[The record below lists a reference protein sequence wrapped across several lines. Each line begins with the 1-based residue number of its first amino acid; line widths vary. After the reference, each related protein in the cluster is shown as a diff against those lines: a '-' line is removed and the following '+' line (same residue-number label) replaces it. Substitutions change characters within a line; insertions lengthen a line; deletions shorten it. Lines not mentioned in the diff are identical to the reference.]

1 MSCNLFPKVFLGT
14 KKQLLRK
21 VSESGVTTYTPTFRM
36 GNRMREKTIE
46 QKLKTAVE
54 DVGGMALKL
63 TCPGFDGMP
72 DRMLLMPGGMIA
84 FVEVKA
90 PGKVP
95 RPLQIRRKTQLEQL
109 GFRVYC
115 LDDVNMIGGI
125 LDEIHPA

>member
-1 MSCNLFPKVFLGT
+1 M